1 MSTVKTFDS
10 TGKKSGT
17 LEVKDELVNA
27 EMSIHTVREA
37 LTSYLANQRQ
47 GTAATKTRG
56 QVRGGGRKPWRQK
69 GTGRA
74 RAGSIRSPL
83 WHGGAIT
90 FGPHPR
96 DYRVKVN
103 KRKKRQ
109 ALCSVLTAFRADDK
123 LFVLE
128 SLDLKEPKT
137 KLLVQLLDQLQLQG
151 KTLILLESVKRNVV
165 LAGRNLPH
173 VTVSVVENINI
184 FDLLSHDNLVTTK
197 QGIKNLEESLAR
209 QRRI

>member
-27 EMSIHTVREA
+27 EINLHTVREA
-37 LTSYLANQRQ
+37 LTQYLTNQRQ
-47 GTAATKTRG
+47 GNAATKTRG
-56 QVRGGGRKPWRQK
+56 QAHGGGRKPWRQK

-74 RAGSIRSPL
+74 RAGSIRSPI
-83 WHGGAIT
+83 WRGGAVA

-96 DYRVKVN
+96 DYRMKVN
-103 KRKKRQ
+103 KRKKQQ
-109 ALCSVLTAFRADDK
+109 ALCSALTTFRTDNK

-137 KLLVQLLDQLQLQG
+137 KLLLQLLDNLQLQG
-151 KTLILLESVKRNVV
+151 KTLILLDTVKRNVK
-165 LAGRNLPH
+165 LAGRNLPN
-173 VTVSVVENINI
+173 VTVSVVGNINI
-184 FDLLSHDNLVTTK
+184 FDLLYHDNLVTTK
-197 QGIKNLEESLAR
+197 QGIKKLEETLA
-209 QRRI
+209 